1 MDNQT
6 ASKICEAIGNK
17 ASTKSP
23 SDTHQV
29 ECLKVLGGS
38 AKLQEA
44 VSLALS
50 GAEILSL
57 ITAYELVAYCMD
69 NDVNSEQVAAFKK
82 GQGSIID
89 FLIRAK
95 SEYDALKSES
105 QPKDAKA

>member
-1 MDNQT
+1 MDNSLVDNM
-6 ASKICEAIGNK
+6 AKVISNK

-23 SDTHQV
+23 SNTEKA
-29 ECLKVLGGS
+29 ECLRILGGS

-57 ITAYELVAYCMD
+57 ITAHELVAYCMD
-69 NDVNSEQVAAFKK
+69 NNVNSEQVAAFKQ
-82 GQGSIID
+82 GQSSIIE

-95 SEYDALKSES
+95 QEYDTLKSES
-105 QPKDAKA
+105 QPKDAKD